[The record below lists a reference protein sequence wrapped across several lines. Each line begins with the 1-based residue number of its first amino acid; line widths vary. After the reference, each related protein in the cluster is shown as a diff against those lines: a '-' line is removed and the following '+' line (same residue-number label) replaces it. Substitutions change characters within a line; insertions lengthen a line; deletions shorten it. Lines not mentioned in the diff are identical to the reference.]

1 MDDFIYILIGVFW
14 VIFTIMRKSQKK
26 QGAAAYDSSTSG
38 QQKTGS
44 FDEVIKE
51 LLRASETEII
61 ETAVPTLEEKG
72 IESSNEQF
80 TLETIDSEIQKGEV
94 LESVEAMESL
104 EDEIQSPAYA
114 SISFDE
120 EPEEPDENQGSYVFD
135 FDAKR
140 AVIYSIILDR
150 PYA

>member
-26 QGAAAYDSSTSG
+26 QGAVSYDGPTTV

-44 FDEVIKE
+44 FDEVIRE
-51 LLRASETEII
+51 LLGATEPEIVETS
-61 ETAVPTLEEKG
+61 APTLEEKG

-80 TLETIDSEIQKGEV
+80 TLETIDSEIQTGEV
-94 LESVEAMESL
+94 LESL
-104 EDEIQSPAYA
+104 EDEIQSPGYT

-135 FDAKR
+135 FDIKR
-140 AVIYSIILDR
+140 AVVYSIILDR

>member
-26 QGAAAYDSSTSG
+26 QGAASYDSSTSG

-44 FDEVIKE
+44 FDEVIRE
-51 LLRASETEII
+51 LLGANETEII

-80 TLETIDSEIQKGEV
+80 TLETIDSEIQTGEV
-94 LESVEAMESL
+94 LESL
-104 EDEIQSPAYA
+104 EDEIQSPGYA